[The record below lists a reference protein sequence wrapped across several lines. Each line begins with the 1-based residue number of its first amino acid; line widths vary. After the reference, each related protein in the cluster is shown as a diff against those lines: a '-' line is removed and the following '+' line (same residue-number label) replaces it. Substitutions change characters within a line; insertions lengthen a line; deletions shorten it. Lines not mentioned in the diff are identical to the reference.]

1 MSRDKR
7 QARNLRIGIA
17 GCYLFALISLGIAMY
32 ETRTLLHLL
41 KNGKRADAVVVE
53 IDVGTKGGKKA
64 VFQFTT
70 ESGEQVSS
78 HDLLQMFLIRHDPG
92 DAVIVLYDPS
102 DTKIA
107 TIDIGPWMW
116 QEPGFLYFGFVFLF
130 GLGVLLSRGRR
141 PSANTAHANQETTE

>member
-1 MSRDKR
+1 MSGDKR

-17 GCYLFALISLGIAMY
+17 GCYLFAFISLGIAVY

-41 KNGKRADAVVVE
+41 NNGKRADAVVVA

-70 ESGEQVSS
+70 ASGEQVTSD
-78 HDLLQMFLIRHDPG
+78 DLLQMFLIRHDPG
-92 DAVIVLYDPS
+92 DAVTVLYDPS
-102 DTKIA
+102 NTKIA

-116 QEPGFLYFGFVFLF
+116 QEPGFLYFGFALFF
-130 GLGVLLSRGRR
+130 GLGILLPRGADVPRT
-141 PSANTAHANQETTE
+141 PPM